1 MEIKMKQR
9 RALIKRKTKETDV
22 CVAVNLDKGAQPQ
35 ISTTIGFMDHML
47 TLFAAHSGISLKID
61 ACGDTHID
69 DHHLVE
75 DIGITLGL
83 ALKEALGDKKGIGRY
98 GHFLLPMDEALSYV
112 ALDLS
117 GRFYLS
123 YEAEIKFQKTGFN
136 YDLIEEFFY
145 AFASNAAMNLHI
157 KMLKGRNNHHIA
169 ESMFKATARA
179 LKQAIAPSKTKLI
192 PSTKGVL

>member
-1 MEIKMKQR
+1 MKQR
-9 RALIKRKTKETDV
+9 KSKIRRKTNETDV
-22 CVAVNLDKGAQPQ
+22 FVDLNLDNNAKPD

-47 TLFAAHSGISLKID
+47 ELFCAHCGISLKIK
-61 ACGDTHID
+61 ASGDTHID

-75 DIGITLGL
+75 DTAITLGL
-83 ALKEALGDKKGIGRY
+83 ALKEAIGDKKGIARY

-123 YEAEIKFQKTGFN
+123 YEADIKFQKTGFN
-136 YDLIEEFFY
+136 YDLIQEFFY
-145 AFASNAAMNLHI
+145 ALAFNAGMTLHI
-157 KMLKGRNNHHIA
+157 KMIKGRNNHHIA
-169 ESMFKATARA
+169 ESIFKAFGRS
-179 LKQAIAPSKTKLI
+179 LKQAIARAKGKKTI

>member
-1 MEIKMKQR
+1 MKQR
-9 RALIKRKTKETDV
+9 KAFIERKTKETDI
-22 CVAVNLDKGAQPQ
+22 CVALNLDKAAEPK
-35 ISTTIGFMDHML
+35 ILTDIGFIDHML
-47 TLFAAHSGISLKID
+47 TLFAAHSGISLAIN
-61 ACGDTHID
+61 ASGDTRVD

-75 DIGITLGL
+75 DLGITLGL
-83 ALKEALGDKKGIGRY
+83 ALKQALGDKKGIARY

-136 YDLIEEFFY
+136 YDLIQEFFY
-145 AFASNAAMNLHI
+145 AFASNAGMNLHI

-169 ESMFKATARA
+169 ESIFKAAARA
-179 LKQAIAPSKTKLI
+179 LKQAITISKKQKSI
-192 PSTKGVL
+192 PSTKGVLQ

>member
-1 MEIKMKQR
+1 MKQR
-9 RALIKRKTKETDV
+9 KAFIKRKTKETDV
-22 CVAVNLDKGAQPQ
+22 YVAVNLDKTEQPQ

-47 TLFAAHSGISLKID
+47 TLFAAHSGISLKIKSS
-61 ACGDTHID
+61 GDTHID
-69 DHHLVE
+69 DHHLTE

-83 ALKEALGDKKGIGRY
+83 ALKEALGDKKGIARY
-98 GHFLLPMDEALSYV
+98 GHFLLPMDEALSYA

-136 YDLIEEFFY
+136 YDLLQEFFY
-145 AFASNAAMNLHI
+145 AFASNAGMTLHI

-169 ESMFKATARA
+169 ESMFKAVARA
-179 LKQAIAPSKTKLI
+179 LKQALSVSKKSKSI
-192 PSTKGVL
+192 PSTKGIL

>member
-1 MEIKMKQR
+1 MNQR
-9 RALIKRKTKETDV
+9 KAKITRKTNETGV
-22 CVAVNLDKGAQPQ
+22 TVEINLDKSAKPS

-47 TLFAAHSGISLKID
+47 ELFAAHAGISLKIK
-61 ACGDTHID
+61 ASGDTNVD

-75 DIGITLGL
+75 DTGITIGK
-83 ALKEALGDKKGIGRY
+83 ALKEALGDKKGIARY

-123 YEAEIKFQKTGFN
+123 YEASIKFQKTGFN

-145 AFASNAAMNLHI
+145 ALASNAGMTLHI
-157 KMLKGRNNHHIA
+157 KMIKGRNNHHIA
-169 ESMFKATARA
+169 ESIFKAVGRA
-179 LKQAIAPSKTKLI
+179 LRQAVAYSSGKSI